1 MKHPIKNII
10 ITAVFILSSVNVFAG
25 NLIDIDFTRD
35 STMWNQAFPQMTWNA
50 NGKDFMIGQLNNYKA
65 DQCYFRG
72 AYGRFYGNDPYDSED
87 QCKAHTYSFRVSNA
101 GNNYIELP
109 EIKNAKDIIIH
120 CRSGNTNLSADF
132 ALEKQNGNN
141 WEIISNMSCPANGNS
156 DFDEVL
162 KKELNINKPV
172 KLRIYGASR
181 NLHVYSIKVSDNSE
195 TAIKNINQ
203 DINFDIWTWNNLLH
217 LDNHNGDNVN
227 ISIMDLVG
235 KVVYNKTF
243 YDNTDISLNFSNG
256 YYIVKAQRDNDI
268 ITKKIII
275 K

>member
-1 MKHPIKNII
+1 
-10 ITAVFILSSVNVFAG
+10 
-25 NLIDIDFTRD
+25 
-35 STMWNQAFPQMTWNA
+35 
-50 NGKDFMIGQLNNYKA
+50 
-65 DQCYFRG
+65 
-72 AYGRFYGNDPYDSED
+72 
-87 QCKAHTYSFRVSNA
+87 
-101 GNNYIELP
+101 
-109 EIKNAKDIIIH
+109 
-120 CRSGNTNLSADF
+120 
-132 ALEKQNGNN
+132 
-141 WEIISNMSCPANGNS
+141 MSCPANGNS